1 LVVCRRARS
10 RLAPRRDPRVVVGP
24 CVAPATTLRIG
35 AHAEFCSHS
44 ERLPPQRPWMRGS
57 HAFRRLSDSDRARS
71 VDSLERLTLDD
82 ETAAKGTP
90 MSRHK
95 RLGDDPDASED
106 EEMDDAPAAAAS
118 AGRATARRGRPAA
131 TTVRQRYW
139 TPQVQEETP
148 METEQPAKPRKK
160 PRRKKKK
167 PPAEAPVE
175 SAEGDAPPALLDAP
189 PGLGPPTPR
198 AVDAALS
205 SPRRGFPA
213 EPAAPVARDGK
224 GKFSTVEDELYCALL
239 NQHGQPCNANPE
251 AKPFFFDAF
260 PTRPKDSILAHVGA
274 MLENQSM
281 EPYYAWQDA
290 QPGGKRKKGPWVG
303 FQWSIDWKN
312 KVTVELDI

>member
-1 LVVCRRARS
+1 
-10 RLAPRRDPRVVVGP
+10 
-24 CVAPATTLRIG
+24 
-35 AHAEFCSHS
+35 
-44 ERLPPQRPWMRGS
+44 MRGS

-106 EEMDDAPAAAAS
+106 EEMAD
-118 AGRATARRGRPAA
+118 
-131 TTVRQRYW
+131 
-139 TPQVQEETP
+139 VQEETP
-148 METEQPAKPRKK
+148 METEPAKPRKK